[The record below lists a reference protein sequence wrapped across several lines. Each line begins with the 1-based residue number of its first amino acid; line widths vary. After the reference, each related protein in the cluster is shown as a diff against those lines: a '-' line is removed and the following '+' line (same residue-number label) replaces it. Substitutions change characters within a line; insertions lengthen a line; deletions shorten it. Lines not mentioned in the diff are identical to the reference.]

1 MIQVY
6 ELTILTGTFPFH
18 CLGNVHSYKDRLNR
32 IQNGIEAL
40 RTPRLVAN
48 IV

>member
-6 ELTILTGTFPFH
+6 ELTILTVPFH
-18 CLGNVHSYKDRLNR
+18 CLGNVHSNKDRLNR
-32 IQNGIEAL
+32 IQNGIEAI